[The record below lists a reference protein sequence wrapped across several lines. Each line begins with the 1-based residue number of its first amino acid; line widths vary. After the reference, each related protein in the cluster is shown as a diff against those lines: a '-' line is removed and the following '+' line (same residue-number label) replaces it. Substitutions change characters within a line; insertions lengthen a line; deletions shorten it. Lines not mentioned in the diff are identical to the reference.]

1 MAVSKKVVKKASNRS
16 EPPQPPKPPVK
27 INTTPKALSAKDAQA
42 NAKAIA
48 KFNRG
53 EARTASRVER
63 QLAPG
68 RARAE
73 RANAGRPQPPQPRG
87 GSGAPPGATNANRV
101 SGAYSDKVMSV
112 KQYLDSLYK
121 QTPKLPSSSKGGA
134 GPSRGSGGNMGGR
147 GNMGGGLRKQGK

>member
-1 MAVSKKVVKKASNRS
+1 MAVNKKVVKKASNRT

-53 EARTASRVER
+53 EARTAARVER

-68 RARAE
+68 RERAA
-73 RANAGRPQPPQPRG
+73 RANAGKPQPPQPRG
-87 GSGAPPGATNANRV
+87 GSG
-101 SGAYSDKVMSV
+101 
-112 KQYLDSLYK
+112 
-121 QTPKLPSSSKGGA
+121 
-134 GPSRGSGGNMGGR
+134 PSRGSSGSMGR

>member
-53 EARTASRVER
+53 EARTAARVER

-73 RANAGRPQPPQPRG
+73 RANAGKPQPPQPRG
-87 GSGAPPGATNANRV
+87 GSGA
-101 SGAYSDKVMSV
+101 
-112 KQYLDSLYK
+112 
-121 QTPKLPSSSKGGA
+121 
-134 GPSRGSGGNMGGR
+134 SRSSGGNMGGR
-147 GNMGGGLRKQGK
+147 GNIGGGLRKQGK